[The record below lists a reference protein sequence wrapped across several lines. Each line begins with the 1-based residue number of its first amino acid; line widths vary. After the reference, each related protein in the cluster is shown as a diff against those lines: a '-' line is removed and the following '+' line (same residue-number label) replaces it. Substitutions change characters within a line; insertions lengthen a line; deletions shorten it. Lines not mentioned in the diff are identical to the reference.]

1 MSKKGSPNN
10 TSDSETSSFRELD
23 TDFVPSSPGSKQGS
37 SSSPKSKQASPSSRE
52 ESKQAS
58 QSSQE
63 ESKQASQLDKK
74 IRTIYLKLIKI
85 VT

>member
-10 TSDSETSSFRELD
+10 TSDSETSSFREPD
-23 TDFVPSSPGSKQGS
+23 TDSNWVPASPESKKGS
-37 SSSPKSKQASPSSRE
+37 SSSPESKQASPSSRE

-63 ESKQASQLDKK
+63 ESKQSQPD
-74 IRTIYLKLIKI
+74 
-85 VT
+85 